1 MAARYSGIVAKIWN
15 WVNHFD
21 YDKYWKMREYV
32 CSHRAGLKA
41 YYYLYK
47 LKKIDSYHISSFG
60 THLGFSC
67 AKFAGRPILPHGLN
81 GVIIANDVSIGEN
94 CTIYHQVTIAG
105 WNGGSPNIGDNVLFG
120 AGCKVVGPVRIGNN
134 VKIGAG
140 CIVAIDIPDNATVVM
155 EKPRIIL
162 QEDNNKE
169 SNYR

>member
-1 MAARYSGIVAKIWN
+1 MVASYSGIVSKIWN

-32 CSHRAGLKA
+32 CSHRGGIKA

-47 LKKIDSYHISSFG
+47 IKKSDSYHNASLG

-67 AKFAGRPILPHGLN
+67 AKFADRPILPHGLN
-81 GVIIANDVSIGEN
+81 GIVIANDVSIGKN

-105 WNGGSPNIGDNVLFG
+105 GNGGSPTVGDNVLFG
-120 AGCKVVGPVRIGNN
+120 AGAKVVGPIHIGNN

-140 CIVAIDIPDNATVVM
+140 CVVAIDIPDNMTVVM
-155 EKPRIIL
+155 EKPRLILHEDKII
-162 QEDNNKE
+162 K
-169 SNYR
+169 